1 MTYSKQVTVTTETFA
16 KFYIFL
22 QAAQIEVEFSIYALL
37 LSLSRLAIYKELSSN
52 SKIRMKEPLINPLTL
67 LQMQK
72 LINESF
78 TGLKQQIQL
87 SITLEIRTL

>member
-1 MTYSKQVTVTTETFA
+1 MTYSKQITVTTETFA

-22 QAAQIEVEFSIYALL
+22 QAAQIEVELSIYALL

-52 SKIRMKEPLINPLTL
+52 SKIRMKEPLINPFTL